1 MDIKKLNIKIFVCT
15 ALLICT
21 CIPVESA
28 ELVTQPAY
36 NSMSFYVYK
45 PSNTPDGFFA
55 TYDGY
60 LVYRDEKGIWNY
72 ASNENKGI
80 TKTGYVVGSVIPSVV
95 KLKPLDAKISSVAPI
110 LDTRQ
115 QINIKAAGKKTKPNE
130 NITLELNQPEFLEIN
145 VTPIT
150 TRPTQQTKKITPK
163 QQTVAQPQ
171 PEVPQVLEPKSSRVV
186 YTPPSSGLEVYA
198 PVIYSPNARDWTQ
211 NTNFMAIGKWQ
222 KSIDRIGILDKPKT
236 PVAWRGDYPEVI
248 YAWTGLQWRQ
258 LTSRGKHISALSTIR
273 RENYAL
279 TVHTNKLNA
288 LDWSDDDSYVLSQYA
303 VMWGYKWLGQI
314 LIGREY

>member
-1 MDIKKLNIKIFVCT
+1 MKKIFVCS
-15 ALLICT
+15 AFLICA
-21 CIPVESA
+21 CMPVNGA

-36 NSMSFYVYK
+36 SSMSFYVYK
-45 PSNTPDGFFA
+45 PSNVPNEFFA

-95 KLKPLDAKISSVAPI
+95 KLKPLNEKISSVAPI

-115 QINIKAAGKKTKPNE
+115 QINIKPVGTRRATPNE
-130 NITLELNQPEFLEIN
+130 NITLELNQPEVLRID
-145 VTPIT
+145 VSPIT
-150 TRPTQQTKKITPK
+150 TRPAQETRKITPK
-163 QQTVAQPQ
+163 PQPK
-171 PEVPQVLEPKSSRVV
+171 PEVPQILEPKSSRLV

-198 PVIYSPNARDWTQ
+198 LVVYSPNASDWTQ

-222 KSIDRIGILDKPKT
+222 KSVDRIGVLDKPKT
-236 PVAWRGDYPEVI
+236 PVAWKGDYPEVI

-258 LTSRGKHISALSTIR
+258 MTSRGRHISALSTIR

-288 LDWSDDDSYVLSQYA
+288 LSWGDDDTYVLSQYA

-314 LIGREY
+314 LTGREY

>member
-1 MDIKKLNIKIFVCT
+1 MCMKKIFVCS
-15 ALLICT
+15 AFLIFMCAQ
-21 CIPVESA
+21 VNGA

-36 NSMSFYVYK
+36 SSMSFYVYK
-45 PSNTPDGFFA
+45 PSNVPNEFFA

-95 KLKPLDAKISSVAPI
+95 KLKPLNEKISSVAPI
-110 LDTRQ
+110 LDMRQ
-115 QINIKAAGKKTKPNE
+115 QINIKPAGTRRAMQNE
-130 NITLELNQPEFLEIN
+130 NITLELNQPEVLKID
-145 VTPIT
+145 VSPIT
-150 TRPTQQTKKITPK
+150 TRPAEKTRKIKPK
-163 QQTVAQPQ
+163 PQ
-171 PEVPQVLEPKSSRVV
+171 PKLEVPQVLEPKSSRLV

-198 PVIYSPNARDWTQ
+198 PVVYSPNASDWTQ

-222 KSIDRIGILDKPKT
+222 KSVDRIGVLDKPKT
-236 PVAWRGDYPEVI
+236 PVAWKGDYPEVI

-258 LTSRGKHISALSTIR
+258 MTSRGRHISALSTIR
-273 RENYAL
+273 RENYAF

-288 LDWSDDDSYVLSQYA
+288 LNWGDDDTYVLSQYA

-314 LIGREY
+314 LTGREY